1 MSRELLDR
9 IEEHGARTAL
19 IESSREYS
27 YAELAARAQST
38 AQTLHDNGIGPQD
51 AVVLQG
57 RFGITS
63 IACLL
68 ALHARG
74 NIVAPVTEPTALAR
88 ASLEENC
95 RPSHWIDARE
105 GLAIERLARS
115 ADPERPL
122 LARLRQ
128 QGSAGLILLS
138 SGTTSQPK
146 VILHDLSRIVDSKL
160 ASGRKGGRLS
170 IVLFLLFDHIGGIN
184 TLLGSLIAGNT
195 AVAIRDHGPDEVCS
209 LVQRHKV
216 RVLPTSPTFLNLLLV
231 GGYPSRYDLSSLK
244 LITYGTEPMPEA
256 LLGRVRAALPGA
268 RMLQTFGTSET
279 GISGTTSESSR
290 STYFKIEDD
299 QFEHRIVDGELYL
312 RSRTQFLGYLS
323 QKTENVTEDGWFK
336 TGDLVEIGS
345 DGYMRIKGRVSD
357 TINVG
362 GEKVLPMEV
371 ESVLL
376 SSPLIADCVVYG
388 EPNALTGQHVC
399 AEVRPRAPMPPAAL
413 RSHVREFL
421 GERLDPYKV
430 PARVKAVDEIRYS
443 ERFKKLR
450 RQA

>member
-1 MSRELLDR
+1 MDR

-38 AQTLHDNGIGPQD
+38 SQTLHDNGIGPQD

-195 AVAIRDHGPDEVCS
+195 AVAIRDH
-209 LVQRHKV
+209 
-216 RVLPTSPTFLNLLLV
+216 
-231 GGYPSRYDLSSLK
+231 
-244 LITYGTEPMPEA
+244 
-256 LLGRVRAALPGA
+256 
-268 RMLQTFGTSET
+268 
-279 GISGTTSESSR
+279 
-290 STYFKIEDD
+290 
-299 QFEHRIVDGELYL
+299 
-312 RSRTQFLGYLS
+312 
-323 QKTENVTEDGWFK
+323 
-336 TGDLVEIGS
+336 
-345 DGYMRIKGRVSD
+345 
-357 TINVG
+357 
-362 GEKVLPMEV
+362 
-371 ESVLL
+371 
-376 SSPLIADCVVYG
+376 
-388 EPNALTGQHVC
+388 
-399 AEVRPRAPMPPAAL
+399 
-413 RSHVREFL
+413 
-421 GERLDPYKV
+421 
-430 PARVKAVDEIRYS
+430 
-443 ERFKKLR
+443 
-450 RQA
+450 